1 MKVAVISN
9 SCEHHAKNMVEVC
22 KKHIPKRVAELTHVP
37 YDDTFDTGWELEDI
51 GKYDVLFNVG
61 YFVPVG
67 IYLETV
73 RKAEP
78 DVKIVNCW
86 VGSDILQNLG
96 HFHTGM
102 TQHVKAAKNYA
113 NICDSPMFVREL
125 RTFFKIKAG
134 EIKSCP
140 KKLLEPTPLPEQAM
154 FSIYMPQHRAPFYNF
169 EMMVEVAS
177 LNAHIAF
184 TMLAC
189 DNPPPPVR
197 TSLKNTVWTPWL
209 NSDEMEKVIHNSTGI
224 IRAPLHDGIS
234 IFLLEAMSAG
244 RWPITNIPNIPH
256 TEYCPLPDQD
266 LSTGMMLDIA
276 YAVNKIS
283 QYDTINYEGAEWV
296 RDNFSPQHM
305 ADSIRDVLAEV
316 R

>member
-1 MKVAVISN
+1 MKVAMISGN
-9 SCEHHAKNMVEVC
+9 CEHHGRNMVEVC
-22 KKHIPKRVAELTHVP
+22 NEHIPKRVAEFTFLE

-61 YFVPVG
+61 YFVPIG
-67 IYLETV
+67 IYLATV
-73 RKAEP
+73 QKAEP

-102 TQHVKAAKNYA
+102 DQHVRAAKNFV
-113 NICDSPMFVREL
+113 NVCDAPMFKKEL

-134 EIKSCP
+134 QIKSCP
-140 KKLLEPTPLPEQAM
+140 KNLLEPTPLPEQPM

-184 TMLAC
+184 TMLGC
-189 DNPPPPVR
+189 DSPPPSVR
-197 TSLKNTVWTPWL
+197 ASLKNTIWAPWL
-209 NSDEMEKVIHNSTGI
+209 NPDEVEKVIQNSTGI
-224 IRAPLHDGIS
+224 IRAPLHDGFS
-234 IFLLEAMSAG
+234 IFLLETMSAG
-244 RWPITNIPNIPH
+244 RWPITNVPNIPH
-256 TEYCPLPDQD
+256 TEYC
-266 LSTGMMLDIA
+266 TAMLDIA
-276 YAVNKIS
+276 KAVDETS
-283 QYDTINYEGAEWV
+283 RYDVINYEGAQWV
-296 RDNFSPQHM
+296 KDNYSPQHM
-305 ADSIRDVLAEV
+305 ADSIRDVLAKV